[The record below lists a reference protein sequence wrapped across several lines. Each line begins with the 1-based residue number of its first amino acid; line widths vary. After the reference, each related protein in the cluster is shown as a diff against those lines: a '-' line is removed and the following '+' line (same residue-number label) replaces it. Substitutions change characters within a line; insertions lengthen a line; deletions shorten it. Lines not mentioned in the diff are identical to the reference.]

1 VALGLALALAVVGC
15 SVGGGA
21 VSSSS
26 GVTSVSSG
34 GTIVIGTTLS
44 LTGSLGVLGLW
55 PRC

>member
-1 VALGLALALAVVGC
+1 MALGLALALAVVGF